1 MDAHLTM
8 TDLEAGIVEAG
19 ISPRDHG
26 TLEMIVARP
35 GTDLRVVLDQG
46 ELHVEDGLVGD
57 DWKMR
62 GSKSTPDG
70 SAHPEAQITLMNSRV
85 IELLSGGRESWPL
98 AGDQLF
104 VDLDL
109 SVDNLPAGQ
118 RIAIGSAVLEI
129 TAMPHT
135 GCDKFTA
142 RFGHDAIR
150 FVNSKEG
157 RAARRR
163 GIYARVVQAGT
174 IRAGD
179 TITKI

>member
-1 MDAHLTM
+1 
-8 TDLEAGIVEAG
+8 
-19 ISPRDHG
+19 
-26 TLEMIVARP
+26 
-35 GTDLRVVLDQG
+35 LRKQAN
-46 ELHVEDGLVGD
+46 
-57 DWKMR
+57 R
-62 GSKSTPDG
+62 R

-85 IELLSGGRESWPL
+85 IQLLSGGRESWPL

-109 SVDNLPAGQ
+109 SIDNLPAGQ
-118 RIAIGSAVLEI
+118 RLSIGSAVLEI

-150 FVNSKEG
+150 FVNSREG

-179 TITKI
+179 TISKI